1 MSNELNKKFA
11 SRFNLEEQDWASD
24 SVKIPFDSLNLT
36 DVQKAKAM
44 SEAVGYASD
53 KFYKKPSKDQDPY
66 LYYFL
71 MLSTPNAVI
80 MTALLNT

>member
-1 MSNELNKKFA
+1 MANELDKKFA
-11 SRFNLEEQDWASD
+11 ERFGLPEQDWTSD
-24 SVKIPFDSLNLT
+24 KIKIPFESLKLT
-36 DVQKAKAM
+36 EAQKTKAM

-53 KFYKKPSKDQDPY
+53 KFYKGQNQDPY

-80 MTALLNT
+80 MAALLNT